1 MLPGR
6 SVGGHVRLRHRRPGY
21 RAPVFDSLPLVAD
34 IALFAAAAAAVWMA
48 GIKLSDSTDVLSSRL
63 GLGEALGGLI
73 LLAVATNLPE
83 IAITVTA
90 AASGA
95 VGIATGNILGGIA
108 IQTVVLVALD
118 AFGTRGSRPLSYR
131 GASLI
136 LVLEAA
142 AVIAVLSVVVMG
154 NQLQS
159 LVVWRLAPGEVLIAA
174 LWVGSLLLVRQAG
187 KGLPWQERGEAPE
200 SQKKPAGHSRAANAA
215 DADTKR
221 VGTARAATVFGAAA
235 LVTLAGGVVLEQSGD
250 EIAQKIGIGGVL
262 FGATILAAA
271 TSLPELSTGLASA
284 KLGDYKLAFS
294 DIFGGNAFLPVLF
307 LLAGL
312 ISGKSILPLAQPSDI
327 YLTGLGILLTAVYL
341 VGLILR
347 PKRRIAGMGLDS
359 LVVLIL
365 YAVGV
370 IGLVAIHA

>member
-1 MLPGR
+1 MLPVR
-6 SVGGHVRLRHRRPGY
+6 SVGGHARLRHRRLGY

-63 GLGEALGGLI
+63 NLGKALGGLI

-118 AFGTRGSRPLSYR
+118 AFGTREGRPLSYR

-187 KGLPWQERGEAPE
+187 KSLPWQERGEAPE
-200 SQKKPAGHSRAANAA
+200 SQEKPAGHSRATNAA

-284 KLGDYKLAFS
+284 KLGDFKLAFS

-359 LVVLIL
+359 LLVLIL